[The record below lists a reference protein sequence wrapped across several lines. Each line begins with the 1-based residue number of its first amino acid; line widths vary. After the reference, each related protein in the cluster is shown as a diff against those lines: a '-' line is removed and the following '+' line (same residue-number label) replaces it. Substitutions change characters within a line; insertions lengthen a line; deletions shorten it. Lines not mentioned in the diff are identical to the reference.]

1 MPIYYPRLLAN
12 ENRVIIHTAN
22 ILAED
27 WNNMSQGVWQ
37 SPLLPLLPTRQAPES
52 EKAHLF
58 GTGSRFKRDLL
69 AYLDYYGRRKTWS
82 LVDQLH
88 RFDFQA
94 VRACLVA
101 SVPSKVNINNGDSA
115 RGTLWGWPALKDALR
130 QIPVNKNAQST
141 CSHIVIQVGFTI
153 LKANESEIDTVR
165 SRQLLL

>member
-1 MPIYYPRLLAN
+1 MK
-12 ENRVIIHTAN
+12 NRVVIHTAN

-69 AYLDYYGRRKTWS
+69 SYLDYYGRRKTGS
-82 LVDQLH
+82 LVDQLR

-94 VRACLVA
+94 VHACLVA
-101 SVPSKVNINNGDSA
+101 SVPSKVNINNRDSTK
-115 RGTLWGWPALKDALR
+115 GTLWGWPALKDALSR
-130 QIPVNKNAQST
+130 IPVNNDAQST
-141 CSHIVIQVGFTI
+141 CPHIVIQVGFTV

-165 SRQLLL
+165 SRRLLL